1 MSSTSLRLRF
11 FKNLRGRWSLICLFV
26 DDHDSLL
33 FDFVE
38 ITSSGLSLPR
48 WFCRNLERRCRL
60 IRFFLRRCSPPD
72 SCMQSPWRCFL
83 KLFVPVNLIPSI
95 IIANFVAMMRFD
107 SVYLRSMGEV
117 VVLAAMKGLWRR
129 WWTEAHGFA
138 CRIWWL
144 NSPNCHRPSSIVQLQ
159 RSLLYSV

>member
-11 FKNLRGRWSLICLFV
+11 CKNLRRRWCLICLFV
-26 DDHDSLL
+26 NNLDSLVRFRRNHIVGSL
-33 FDFVE
+33 SSSLILSKPRTEMSFDSFLSSSMFSSRLVHA
-38 ITSSGLSLPR
+38 ITMKVG
-48 WFCRNLERRCRL
+48 
-60 IRFFLRRCSPPD
+60 
-72 SCMQSPWRCFL
+72 FL

-95 IIANFVAMMRFD
+95 IIDNFVAMMRFD